1 MPYTFSKVGQL
12 FPTFGCTYISI
23 HMQGDLHQNSFPK
36 CENIITFKNVC
47 RHKNEDSG
55 CHVLVCGVVYVR
67 AIANDGQ
74 HPHPCNYLWPQ
85 NNQSAPKV
93 TPKSSMYQY
102 SWTKIPF
109 LKVSMTTP
117 EKQNWVMNVLW
128 TIPQYL
134 WIILWNLKTSS
145 HHKHTKLGQLIYVI
159 EKLSYITAKY
169 ANLSQRQIFLFLSRT
184 QDDCLGL
191 ICW

>member
-12 FPTFGCTYISI
+12 FPTFGCTYSSI

-117 EKQNWVMNVLW
+117 EKQISVMNVLW

-134 WIILWNLKTSS
+134 LNTYGSYCKIWKPLVITSIQSLDNWSTSLKNCPTSLQNMQIYHKDKFSYFS
-145 HHKHTKLGQLIYVI
+145 HRHKTIV
-159 EKLSYITAKY
+159 
-169 ANLSQRQIFLFLSRT
+169 
-184 QDDCLGL
+184 
-191 ICW
+191 